1 MDNVMLHSFLD
12 ELVKISAAMPETS
25 QNPLAQSNPMGA
37 ASGPK
42 PSTSLKPQQKGTNYS
57 IVNTQAPAAAFNSA
71 VSSKSVPPPPVRT

>member
-1 MDNVMLHSFLD
+1 MDDVMLNSFLD
-12 ELVKISAAMPETS
+12 ELEKISAALTETS

-42 PSTSLKPQQKGTNYS
+42 PATTMKAQQKGTNYS